1 MACRTDGMLSF
12 IALAQQLG
20 TNFKSSTWKSVLRWA
35 HYLVDRA
42 GEFVLSFVAPPSPT
56 SFAGSADA
64 SAVNANDEDGMLAS
78 SFTAGGAHFPGSGMC
93 DWFCKAPRGGV
104 AAPAH
109 SELRGMVETAKLLV
123 SLRMICR
130 ELRWLPTEPTRLYGD
145 SKAAFDGALMERLPA
160 KERFLAAQRGM
171 MRMYFKEKILLFVR
185 VPGDLL
191 RPDLMTKADHTSFK
205 SDCLA
210 YWCQVGCPHPDD
222 RYRTEAVPRTE
233 GAAGGAGVAT
243 VSSVA
248 VGMEIVEWVDTEPGA
263 AVDEAGRTAGEPAA
277 STAVPPGRA
286 ADELAVQTERAV
298 SIPPPEAVAR
308 GRAQKAALK
317 RAAKDLRETERRLAA
332 EVEAVR
338 VEARAAAVAGAA
350 AQQREL
356 EQLKAEHMQKVQV
369 LQHTVSTLTGQT
381 KARRGTRVTWPKVR
395 DDTTPVLRT
404 RAGSWYLDR
413 VKALALASQSRG
425 TARRR
430 LRWAPGT
437 RDTPTSSL
445 RAREPGA
452 APQPR
457 SGEE

>member
-1 MACRTDGMLSF
+1 
-12 IALAQQLG
+12 
-20 TNFKSSTWKSVLRWA
+20 
-35 HYLVDRA
+35 
-42 GEFVLSFVAPPSPT
+42 
-56 SFAGSADA
+56 
-64 SAVNANDEDGMLAS
+64 
-78 SFTAGGAHFPGSGMC
+78 
-93 DWFCKAPRGGV
+93 
-104 AAPAH
+104 
-109 SELRGMVETAKLLV
+109 
-123 SLRMICR
+123 
-130 ELRWLPTEPTRLYGD
+130 
-145 SKAAFDGALMERLPA
+145 
-160 KERFLAAQRGM
+160 
-171 MRMYFKEKILLFVR
+171 
-185 VPGDLL
+185 
-191 RPDLMTKADHTSFK
+191 MTKADHTSFK

-233 GAAGGAGVAT
+233 GAA
-243 VSSVA
+243 
-248 VGMEIVEWVDTEPGA
+248 
-263 AVDEAGRTAGEPAA
+263 VDEAGRTAGEPAA
-277 STAVPPGRA
+277 PTAVPPGRA